1 MPEVTVGIPVY
12 NGEAYL
18 QRCLASVQ
26 RQTEEDFV
34 ALIYDNASTDGTRE
48 IAESFCSAD
57 KRFIYFRQCE
67 NRGAANNFID
77 ALNAAET
84 EFFFWLAHDDFIS
97 PNFIGELLG
106 LFRSNRNLC
115 LAVPRVLSLHED
127 GRAYGEARW
136 SSPIPDDRLERIALL
151 LREAPPSW
159 FYALWRREEL
169 KTAFDRVW
177 AQYPHGWGSDHLT
190 IYTQIIR
197 GTLMGTNAATMTQTI
212 QHRPTRVRPPF
223 RHMLE
228 LRRRFRQFCLDEAE
242 QQEFTP
248 EEMNRL
254 KAMIENYASN
264 RCYSYRKIARRALR
278 EIILSPFM
286 RSPS

>member
-18 QRCLASVQ
+18 QRCLLSVQ

-34 ALIYDNASTDGTRE
+34 ALIYDNASKDATRE
-48 IAESFCSAD
+48 IAESFCRAD
-57 KRFIYFRQCE
+57 KRFVYFRQVE
-67 NRGAANNFID
+67 NRGPTNNFLDVLD
-77 ALNAAET
+77 AART
-84 EFFFWLAHDDFIS
+84 EFFFWLAHDDYIS
-97 PNFIGELLG
+97 LNFVEELHD
-106 LFRSNRNLC
+106 LFRADSNLC

-136 SSPIPDDRLERIALL
+136 PNPIPDDRLERISIL

-169 KTAFDRVW
+169 KNAFDRVW
-177 AQYPHGWGSDHLT
+177 SHYPHGWGSDHLT

-197 GTLMGTNAATMTQTI
+197 GTLAGTNAASLTQTI
-212 QHRPTRVRPPF
+212 QHRPARVRPPF

-228 LRRRFRQFCLDEAE
+228 LRRLFMQFCFDEAM
-242 QQEFTP
+242 QQDFTSHQ
-248 EEMNRL
+248 MKCLR
-254 KAMIENYASN
+254 AMIESYTSD
-264 RCYSYRKIARRALR
+264 RCYGYRKIARRAVR
-278 EIILSPFM
+278 EIFLSPFA
-286 RSPS
+286 RSSS

>member
-18 QRCLASVQ
+18 QRCLLSVQ
-26 RQTEEDFV
+26 SQTENDFV

-48 IAESFCSAD
+48 IAESFCLTD
-57 KRFIYFRQCE
+57 TRFKYFRQSE
-67 NRGAANNFID
+67 NKGPTNNFLDVLD
-77 ALNAAET
+77 AART

-97 PNFIGELLG
+97 ANFIEELHR
-106 LFRSNRNLC
+106 LFRADPGIG
-115 LAVPRVLSLHED
+115 LAVPRVVSLHED

-136 SSPIPDDRLERIALL
+136 PSPIPDDRLERISLL

-169 KTAFDRVW
+169 KNAFGRAW
-177 AQYPHGWGSDHLT
+177 SHYPHGWGSDHLT

-197 GTLMGTNAATMTQTI
+197 GTLAGTNTASLTQTI
-212 QHRPTRVRPPF
+212 QHRPARVRPPY

-228 LRRRFRQFCLDEAE
+228 LRRLFRRFCLDEAK
-242 QQEFTP
+242 QQDFTP
-248 EEMNRL
+248 EQLKRL
-254 KAMIENYASN
+254 RGMIERYTSD
-264 RCYSYRKIARRALR
+264 RCYGYRKIARRALR
-278 EIILSPFM
+278 EIGLSLIN
-286 RSPS
+286 RKSN

>member
-18 QRCLASVQ
+18 QRCLLSVQ

-48 IAESFCSAD
+48 IAESFCLTD
-57 KRFIYFRQCE
+57 NRFIYFRQRE
-67 NRGAANNFID
+67 NRGPTNNFVDVLD
-77 ALNAAET
+77 AAKT

-97 PNFIGELLG
+97 PNFIEELHG
-106 LFRSNRNLC
+106 LFHDNRDIG

-127 GRAYGEARW
+127 GRAYGESRW
-136 SSPIPDDRLERIALL
+136 PGAIPDDRIERIALL
-151 LREAPPSW
+151 LRAAPPSW

-169 KTAFDRVW
+169 KNAFDRTW
-177 AQYPHGWGSDHLT
+177 AHYPHGWGSDHLT

-197 GTLMGTNAATMTQTI
+197 GTLTGTNAATLTQTI
-212 QHRPTRVRPPF
+212 QHRPARVRPPF
-223 RHMLE
+223 RYMLE
-228 LRRRFRQFCLDEAE
+228 LRHLFRQFCLDEAK

-248 EEMNRL
+248 AEMKRL
-254 KAMIENYASN
+254 KGMIESYASD

-278 EIILSPFM
+278 EITLSPFTL
-286 RSPS
+286 PSS